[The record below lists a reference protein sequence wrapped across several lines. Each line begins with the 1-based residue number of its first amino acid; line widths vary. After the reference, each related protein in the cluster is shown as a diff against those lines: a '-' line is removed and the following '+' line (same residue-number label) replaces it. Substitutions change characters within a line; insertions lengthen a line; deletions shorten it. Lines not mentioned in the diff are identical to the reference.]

1 MEAGQTLMQVEKQKR
16 TWFTRILSIILSF
29 PVLAVGIGLLYFA
42 SVEPDIV
49 YLFLYAT
56 LGLVV
61 TLFGFMLLL
70 QSPPGGGKKKY
81 VTSGEI
87 AIKIEEEAKEA
98 PEVPANQCPHCG
110 AEIISAGK
118 FCGACGKGIGQAPSE

>member
-29 PVLAVGIGLLYFA
+29 PVLGVGIGLLYFA
-42 SVEPDIV
+42 AVEPDIV
-49 YLFLYAT
+49 YLFLFAA

-70 QSPPGGGKKKY
+70 QSAPGGGKKKY

-87 AIKIEEEAKEA
+87 AIKIEGEE
-98 PEVPANQCPHCG
+98 PVEVPANQCPHCG

-118 FCGACGKGIGQAPSE
+118 FCGACGKGIEPAGSDS

>member
-1 MEAGQTLMQVEKQKR
+1 MVEGQTLMQAENEKR
-16 TWFTRILSIILSF
+16 RGLTRVVSAIVAL

-42 SVEPDIV
+42 TLEADLV
-49 YLFLYAT
+49 YLFLYVA

-61 TLFGFMLLL
+61 TLFGFMLIL
-70 QSPPGGGKKKY
+70 QGIPGSGGKKKY

-87 AIKIEEEAKEA
+87 AKKMEEEGP

-118 FCGACGKGIGQAPSE
+118 FCGACGKGL

>member
-1 MEAGQTLMQVEKQKR
+1 MVEGQTLMQAENEKR
-16 TWFTRILSIILSF
+16 RGLTRVVSAIVAL

-42 SVEPDIV
+42 TLEADLV
-49 YLFLYAT
+49 YLFLYVA

-61 TLFGFMLLL
+61 TLFGFMLIL
-70 QSPPGGGKKKY
+70 QGGLAGSGKKKY

-87 AIKIEEEAKEA
+87 VKKMEEEGP

-118 FCGACGKGIGQAPSE
+118 FCGACGKGL